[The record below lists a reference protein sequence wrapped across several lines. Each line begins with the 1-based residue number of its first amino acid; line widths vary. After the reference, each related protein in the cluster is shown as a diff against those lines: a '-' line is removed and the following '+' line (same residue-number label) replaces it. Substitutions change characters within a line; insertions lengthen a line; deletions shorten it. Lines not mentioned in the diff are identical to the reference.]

1 MVDINKFLQY
11 TDIDELANAIEPRR
25 KTKTAYMCLD
35 TLYAR
40 FLDNNTKVQ
49 WDFMSTLTEGPNSTN
64 VESKVRDITSV
75 RMLSMVTPQF
85 PSVAQRASIAIDEFK
100 AQSFILPN
108 GRRFHFIGLL
118 NNLGNGGVPLV
129 VRNQKIEAAG
139 FVYDF
144 TIMNK
149 YELLSGYK
157 FNEGYYR
164 FNKPIVSID
173 TVTVSIADPFDPI
186 ILPRYPYVNIPIS
199 FTTGSLTLTFPEY
212 VLLPGAIP
220 GENIPTQP
228 VIRPAVNYCTSIF
241 ISNFTTDQPVADA
254 IWISTINTYEF
265 TNVTN
270 MIVQNTSN
278 TITLQ
283 TNKSYHTG
291 TSIITDAA
299 VRVYLPTNG
308 LPPPVGNPSLVTVQF
323 NSNRIIMN
331 FEIEY
336 IV

>member
-1 MVDINKFLQY
+1 MEINQFLQY
-11 TDIDELANAIEPRR
+11 TNIDELANAIAPKR

-40 FLDNNTKVQ
+40 FLENNTKVQ

-75 RMLSMVTPQF
+75 RMLSMVIPQF
-85 PSVAQRASIAIDEFK
+85 PSVAHRASIAIDEFK
-100 AQSFILPN
+100 TQAFILPN
-108 GRRFHFIGLL
+108 GRRFHFIELL
-118 NNLGNGGVPLV
+118 NNLETGGVPLAT
-129 VRNQKIEAAG
+129 RSQKIG
-139 FVYDF
+139 GGVVYDF

-149 YELLSGYK
+149 YELLAGYK

-173 TVTVSIADPFDPI
+173 TVTVSIADPFDAV
-186 ILPRYPYVNIPIS
+186 ILPRYQYINIPIS
-199 FTTGSLTLTFPEY
+199 FNSGTLTLTFPEY

-220 GENIPTQP
+220 AELGTPALD
-228 VIRPAVNYCTSIF
+228 PAVKYCTSIF

-254 IWISTINTYEF
+254 VWISTINQYEF

-270 MIVQNTSN
+270 IITQNTSN
-278 TITLQ
+278 IITLQ
-283 TNKSYHTG
+283 TNKSYHAGVALGG
-291 TSIITDAA
+291 TDVS

-308 LPPPVGNPSLVTVQF
+308 LLPPVGNPSLVTVQF

-336 IV
+336 NV